1 MKGKEFFK
9 KNQQFIHNL
18 TPFLLFGIFFIGTFV
33 FWVFD
38 VKQDQTKLKNETE
51 LLSNFMRSKIEDD
64 ISQRIELIEIFANDW
79 VNIQRTENLNSST
92 RFYLKVPYYFEF
104 FPGYL
109 AINWINTSGVISW
122 VYPEENNQGAVNKS
136 VVKLL
141 SGAENIAF
149 SKARDDG
156 LVGMTNVT
164 TLFQG
169 GMGLVTYH
177 PLIYVNTTTK
187 VTEIVG
193 YFNVVFQINPLIE
206 ELIKQTPI
214 LQDFSFELQ
223 EFNSSVYHYQED
235 FDLKSDYCSTKQI
248 HFYGRV
254 WEFHLSP
261 NSSSISNTGYFAKW
275 HYIVI
280 SLFSSI
286 IIFLFARSLVKK
298 TELIEKTFLEKSE
311 VETQLFQAQKM
322 EALGTLAGGVAHD
335 FNNILMG
342 LQGNLFLLKEDVLD
356 IISDSDKQKE
366 YSENFADIEELTQRA
381 QEMTSNILT
390 FSRQTDFEKEA
401 IEIKNLLKKTIKI
414 FSKTIDKR
422 IHINSNWN
430 ETPVYILG
438 NQTKLHQIITNILV
452 NSRDALIEGG
462 NIQVSI
468 SEQPKHNTT
477 ISKSNHF
484 YDKERELLISIK
496 DDGVGMD
503 EETLKHIFDPFFTT
517 KKIGKGTGLGL
528 SIVYRNVLSMDGFI
542 SVESQPG
549 EGLETKIFFP
559 IYLTNLNVEKQE
571 VDTGN
576 KKSFKIFSKQKIL
589 IAEDEKA
596 ISTSIRK
603 YLQKLNLQ
611 VKHFT
616 SGEDTL
622 SHYIAN
628 ADQYPVVILDVN
640 LPDLNG
646 IEIYNGIRTVNK
658 KQDIIFITGYSQD
671 KIPDLIS
678 PTVTWLQKPF
688 KLEDLVKLLKQKLRN
703 LK

>member
-1 MKGKEFFK
+1 M
-9 KNQQFIHNL
+9 
-18 TPFLLFGIFFIGTFV
+18 T
-33 FWVFD
+33 
-38 VKQDQTKLKNETE
+38 QDQDKLKNETN
-51 LLSNFMRSKIEDD
+51 LLSTFMASKIEED

-79 VNIQRTENLNSST
+79 VNIQNPENFSSSE

-104 FPGYL
+104 FPDYL

-122 VYPEENNQGAVNKS
+122 VYPVEQNQGAVNKS
-136 VVKLL
+136 IVTLL

-149 SKARDDG
+149 SKARDDD
-156 LVGMTNVT
+156 LIGMTNIT

-169 GMGLVTYH
+169 GMGLAAYY
-177 PLIYVNTTTK
+177 PLIYTNTTTNESE
-187 VTEIVG
+187 TVG
-193 YFNVVFQINPLIE
+193 YLNVVFQINPFIE
-206 ELIKQTPI
+206 ELIKESPI
-214 LQDFSFELQ
+214 LQDFSFVLQ
-223 EFNSSVYHYQED
+223 EFNTSVYNYQEE
-235 FDLKSDYCSTKQI
+235 FDLNSNFCFTQQI

-254 WEFHLSP
+254 WDFHLSP
-261 NSSSISNTGYFAKW
+261 NSSSISKTGYLAKW

-286 IIFLFARSLVKK
+286 IIFLFAGSLVKK
-298 TELIEKTFLEKSE
+298 TELIEQTFLEKSN
-311 VETQLFQAQKM
+311 VESQLFQAQKM

-356 IISDSDKQKE
+356 MASDSEKQKE
-366 YSENFADIEELTQRA
+366 ISENFDDLEELTLRA

-390 FSRQTDFEKEA
+390 FSRQTDFEKET
-401 IEIKNLLKKTIKI
+401 IEIKQLLEKTIKI
-414 FSKTIDKR
+414 FSKTVDKR
-422 IHINSNWN
+422 IQIISNWD
-430 ETPVYILG
+430 EVPVCILG

-468 SEQPKHNTT
+468 SKQPKHYTKF
-477 ISKSNHF
+477 SKSNHS

-496 DDGVGMD
+496 DDGIGMN

-549 EGLETKIFFP
+549 EGLETMIYFP
-559 IYLTNLNVEKQE
+559 IYLTNLCVEKHE
-571 VDTGN
+571 VNASN
-576 KKSFKIFSKQKIL
+576 KKNFKIYSNQKIL

-596 ISTSIRK
+596 ISASIKK
-603 YLQKLNLQ
+603 YLQKFNLQ
-611 VKHFT
+611 VRHFK
-616 SGEDTL
+616 SGEDAL

-658 KQDIIFITGYSQD
+658 KQEIIFITGYSQD

-678 PTVTWLQKPF
+678 PAVTWLQKPF
-688 KLEDLVKLLKQKLRN
+688 KLEDLEKLLQQKLRI
-703 LK
+703 L